1 MRQKITKKR
10 VKPKKKLDK
19 LRTKS
24 KEKSDKLRKV
34 LRKRPEDKDE
44 SAQGSDFEVV
54 SVAQGCASYRVVVT

>member
-1 MRQKITKKR
+1 M
-10 VKPKKKLDK
+10 KPKKKLDK

-44 SAQGSDFEVV
+44 SSQGSDFEVV
-54 SVAQGCASYRVVVT
+54 SVAIV